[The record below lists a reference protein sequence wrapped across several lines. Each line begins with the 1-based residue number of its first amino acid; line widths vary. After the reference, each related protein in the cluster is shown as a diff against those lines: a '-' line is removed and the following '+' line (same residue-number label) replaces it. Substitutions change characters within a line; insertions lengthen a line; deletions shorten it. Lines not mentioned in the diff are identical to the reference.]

1 MRIRTIL
8 AAAAAPAALAAVL
21 LGTTA
26 ASAAVTG
33 PTGPAGHGNSTIT
46 ITSQDQLDNL
56 VAQGGGVINK
66 NIDIISGATSY
77 YPEGV
82 IWLAYATVNGNVSI
96 EAPFVKM
103 AATTVNGNVTVNG
116 GSLWFANELDH
127 ITGNLTVTGSPGDPA
142 SAKGFGDNA
151 PVSVPW
157 WTPSW
162 SPAGSSLIEGNR
174 NYTGNHGQLYVGSPL
189 QVNGNLNDSG
199 NTTPWAPDLSGLTVL
214 GHEYIS

>member
-8 AAAAAPAALAAVL
+8 AAAAVPAALAATL
-21 LGTTA
+21 LGATA

-46 ITSQDQLDNL
+46 ITSQGQLDNL

-66 NIDIISGATSY
+66 NIDIAAGATTTY
-77 YPEGV
+77 QDGA

-96 EAPFVKM
+96 EGNVQM
-103 AATTVNGNVTVNG
+103 AAATVNGNVTVNG

-162 SPAGSSLIEGNR
+162 SPAGSSLIEGNL

-189 QVNGNLNDSG
+189 QVNGNLNYSG